1 MDNNTSRR
9 AIISV
14 TVTDVDECTRALDFV
29 FEMYDNDALPLSEA
43 DLVALRQWRHRFF
56 SIREIL
62 TDHVPVHFTDLGIE
76 L

>member
-14 TVTDVDECTRALDFV
+14 TATDIDEITTSLEMVLKEWNSGKLDCLNP
-29 FEMYDNDALPLSEA
+29 YASDIA
-43 DLVALRQWRHRFF
+43 RWRDRFF

-62 TDHVPVHFTDLGIE
+62 TDHLPTHFTDLGID